1 LVSHR
6 VVRDPDELREEDIV
20 TLAADHP
27 YLTIEKERAV
37 LRYTNEWDDSEEVD
51 LGKLSQELSAEF
63 PDEITVQVLCEIAYV
78 TGGQVMSEDGPLDPQ
93 ANLPQVT
100 VEPREAFGLEAW
112 RAHVAGERD
121 LTPTEHGDGVIY
133 SREVLGDTEEIHFE
147 YRGGRVFA
155 VYPDP
160 LTLKRL
166 AKMARAIDARLVHEQ
181 KGPLELDD
189 LIGAE
194 GAPGRKYSPKE
205 TYAVG
210 DAISHPRFGAG
221 VVTRARAKQMDVEF
235 DGETRKL
242 AHGL

>member
-1 LVSHR
+1 MSHR

-27 YLTIEKERAV
+27 YLTIENGRAI
-37 LRYTNEWDDSEEVD
+37 LRYTNEWDDSEEID
-51 LGKLSQELSAEF
+51 LGKLNQELSAEF

-93 ANLPQVT
+93 ANLPQVI
-100 VEPREAFGLEAW
+100 VEPRESFGLEAW
-112 RAHVAGERD
+112 RAHVESQRD
-121 LTPTEHGDGVIY
+121 LTPTEHGDGVIF
-133 SREVLGDTEEIHFE
+133 SREVLGDTQEVEFE

-160 LTLKRL
+160 QTLKRL
-166 AKMARAIDARLVHEQ
+166 AKMARGINARLMHEQ
-181 KGPLELDD
+181 KGELGIDD

-194 GAPGRKYSPKE
+194 GAPGKTYSPKE
-205 TYAVG
+205 TYAAG
-210 DAISHPRFGAG
+210 DEISHPRFGPG
-221 VVTRARAKQMDVEF
+221 TVVRARAKQIDVEF
-235 DGETRKL
+235 GGETRKL

>member
-1 LVSHR
+1 VSHR

-27 YLTIEKERAV
+27 YLTIENERAV
-37 LRYTNEWDDSEEVD
+37 LRYTNEWEDKEEIH
-51 LGKLSQELSAEF
+51 LGKISGELSAEF
-63 PDEITVQVLCEIAYV
+63 PDEITVCVLCELAYV
-78 TGGQVMSEDGPLDPQ
+78 TGGQVLSEDGPLDLGS
-93 ANLPQVT
+93 NLPQVT
-100 VEPREAFGLEAW
+100 LEPREPFGLEAW

-121 LTPTEHGDGVIY
+121 LTPTEHGDAVIF
-133 SREVLGDTEEIHFE
+133 SREVLGDSVEAEFE
-147 YRGGRVFA
+147 YRGGRVYA

-160 LTLKRL
+160 PTLKRL
-166 AKMARAIDARLVHEQ
+166 AKMARAINARLVHEQ
-181 KGPLELDD
+181 KGPLEVDD

-210 DAISHPRFGAG
+210 DEISHPRFGAG
-221 VVTRARAKQMDVEF
+221 VVVRARAKQMDVEF
-235 DGETRKL
+235 GGETRKL